1 MASWGGYTGRLEKT
15 LYKLAG
21 SRGKFIAIDIAGD
34 RSARVLYDKAHLLPN
49 IHDARILTCEDSF
62 ESNSSPLPITQL
74 QINAVSRLRALSRL
88 DICGS
93 LEPGLH
99 LAPLANLKSI
109 GWLYIETKAIE
120 PQAISEDMTGGALS
134 FGTELSEPA
143 FDIVGLQGL
152 SHSFTDFGQASFR
165 NAPALESD
173 LETFRENL
181 VWAEH
186 VVLITPMWWGG
197 LPAKAK
203 GLFDRVLLPGFAFDP
218 RQRRMGV
225 PTPLL
230 SGRTAH
236 FMLTSDTPAWAFWL
250 MYGRAL
256 KQQVH
261 RQIIA
266 FVGLKPV
273 RHTHY
278 SPVEH
283 STPEI
288 RARWISDT
296 RSLGARAA

>member
-1 MASWGGYTGRLEKT
+1 MTR
-15 LYKLAG
+15 
-21 SRGKFIAIDIAGD
+21 
-34 RSARVLYDKAHLLPN
+34 
-49 IHDARILTCEDSF
+49 RILIADLH
-62 ESNSSPLPITQL
+62 P
-74 QINAVSRLRALSRL
+74 ARLSLSAALAQAYRSGAETAGHQVRTAALS
-88 DICGS
+88 
-93 LEPGLH
+93 E
-99 LAPLANLKSI
+99 
-109 GWLYIETKAIE
+109 
-120 PQAISEDMTGGALS
+120 MS
-134 FGTELSEPA
+134 FDL
-143 FDIVGLQGL
+143 
-152 SHSFTDFGQASFR
+152 DFGQASFR
-165 NAPALESD
+165 NAPALEPD
-173 LETFRENL
+173 LESFREDL
-181 VWAEH
+181 LWAEH

-261 RQIIA
+261 RQILA

>member
-1 MASWGGYTGRLEKT
+1 M
-15 LYKLAG
+15 
-21 SRGKFIAIDIAGD
+21 SR
-34 RSARVLYDKAHLLPN
+34 
-49 IHDARILTCEDSF
+49 RILVADLH
-62 ESNSSPLPITQL
+62 P
-74 QINAVSRLRALSRL
+74 ARLSLSTAL
-88 DICGS
+88 
-93 LEPGLH
+93 
-99 LAPLANLKSI
+99 A
-109 GWLYIETKAIE
+109 
-120 PQAISEDMTGGALS
+120 QAYHSGAE
-134 FGTELSEPA
+134 GAGHQVRTARLSEM
-143 FDIVGLQGL
+143 
-152 SHSFTDFGQASFR
+152 SFNPDFGQASFR
-165 NAPALESD
+165 NAPALEPD
-173 LETFRENL
+173 LEAFRENL

-256 KQQVH
+256 KRQVH
-261 RQIIA
+261 RQILA

-288 RARWISDT
+288 RARWISAT

>member
-1 MASWGGYTGRLEKT
+1 MSRRILIADLHPGRLS
-15 LYKLAG
+15 LSAALAQAYHDG
-21 SRGKFIAIDIAGD
+21 A
-34 RSARVLYDKAHLLPN
+34 RSAGHEVRTA
-49 IHDARILTCEDSF
+49 T
-62 ESNSSPLPITQL
+62 
-74 QINAVSRLRALSRL
+74 
-88 DICGS
+88 
-93 LEPGLH
+93 
-99 LAPLANLKSI
+99 
-109 GWLYIETKAIE
+109 
-120 PQAISEDMTGGALS
+120 
-134 FGTELSEPA
+134 LSEMA
-143 FDIVGLQGL
+143 FDP
-152 SHSFTDFGQASFR
+152 DFGQASFR
-165 NAPALESD
+165 NAPALEPD
-173 LETFRENL
+173 LESFREDL
-181 VWAEH
+181 LWAEH
-186 VVLITPMWWGG
+186 VVLVTPMWWGG

-261 RQIIA
+261 RQILG

-273 RHTHY
+273 RHTHF

-283 STPEI
+283 STPQL

-296 RSLGARAA
+296 RLLGARAA